1 MALISELS
9 DSDQASE
16 DSRDSGYHRII
27 TIQDD
32 QETREIDNP
41 IDVIVRYYLSGKGN
55 SSLKLELLKQSGL
68 FFTSILGVMFYY
80 EPAEKYAESICAD
93 PAYKGINCSFFVGS
107 HVTGTLLVAGGVLM
121 IATNSFIDQ
130 HNASCIPI
138 ELADYLKNPLTR
150 KQRIIENSVTAV
162 GSFIASI
169 PFVIITVLN
178 PIPGLPK
185 FLIFSQACIVG
196 VTNTLLHLLP
206 FKLALKNK
214 LYRAPFLPIEFFYQK
229 MSNFFLSSKEK
240 QAKKLHDQISQ
251 SEEMI
256 KQVLIDRL
264 GQGKN
269 FLSINGFKLACCS
282 YANEAANK
290 VFCTEEQNHPPL
302 KKLIQSLNSLDNRPP
317 DRHFFS
323 SGSINN
329 FFRKIVYLLGASWV
343 ILACAGFWGGT
354 FNEMAKLTGDN
365 PVLGAVVSAPSIYFF
380 AVLLAFFG
388 GNALENFYHYLTEWK
403 DDTVKIPMVFKLY
416 PKMSVLL
423 IFISMY
429 LSAFSYAAGA
439 QLTND
444 NFNDKLEFLR
454 PYLLALAKTGLTF
467 LGFSAMIDFF
477 NAVLSKFGQYVGGEK
492 TRRIIQFF
500 ESLTQIQN
508 AVKLMD
514 PSLLLKSLA
523 QMDKNQ
529 LKNLFKI
536 NEHNQEKFGENLTQ
550 LAENLKTKIIFNF
563 ESTDPKLVKLLLELK
578 NDRIYAANKI
588 GALLDYLSNSNV
600 NLGDGQDYKNVCE
613 IMKTLEILSNK
624 NTANNYQNH
633 AGPSNPTENTPL
645 LFPRTAGRGGSSVAT
660 ALLFPMKRE
669 EPLERHRNDDL
680 LIPRVNV

>member
-1 MALISELS
+1 MPLISELS
-9 DSDQASE
+9 DSDDKASE
-16 DSRDSGYHRII
+16 HSRDSGYHLNV
-27 TIQDD
+27 
-32 QETREIDNP
+32 QETQEIDNP
-41 IDVIVRYYLSGKGN
+41 IDVIARYYLSGKGD

-68 FFTSILGVMFYY
+68 LLTSILGVMFYC

-93 PAYKGINCSFFVGS
+93 PDYKAINCSFFVGS
-107 HVTGTLLVAGGVLM
+107 HLTGTLLVAGGILM

-130 HNASCIPI
+130 QNASCIPI

-229 MSNFFLSSKEK
+229 ISNSFLSSKEK
-240 QAKKLHDQISQ
+240 QAKKLHKQISQ
-251 SEEMI
+251 SEKMI

-269 FLSINGFKLACCS
+269 FLSINGFQLACCS
-282 YANEAANK
+282 YTNEVANEAANK
-290 VFCTEEQNHPPL
+290 VFCIEEQNRLPSE
-302 KKLIQSLNSLDNRPP
+302 KLIQSLNYLDNRPAN
-317 DRHFFS
+317 RHFPS

-329 FFRKIVYLLGASWV
+329 FFIKIAYLLGASWV

-365 PVLGAVVSAPSIYFF
+365 PVLGGIVSAPSIYFF

-388 GNALENFYHYLTEWK
+388 GNALQNFYHYLTEWQ
-403 DDTVKIPMVFKLY
+403 DDTVKIPMAFKLY

-467 LGFSAMIDFF
+467 LGFNAMIDFF
-477 NAVLSKFGQYVGGEK
+477 NAVLSKFGQYVGSEK
-492 TRRIIQFF
+492 TRRIIRFF
-500 ESLTQIQN
+500 ESLTQMQN

-514 PSLLLKSLA
+514 PSLFLKSLA

-529 LKNLFKI
+529 LKDLFNI
-536 NEHNQEKFGENLTQ
+536 NEHNQEKFGKNLTQ
-550 LAENLKTKIIFNF
+550 LAENLKTKIFFNF
-563 ESTDPKLVKLLLELK
+563 ESTDPKLVQLLLELK
-578 NDRIYAANKI
+578 NDQLYTLNKV
-588 GALLDYLSNSNV
+588 GALLDYLSHLNV
-600 NLGDGQDYKNVCE
+600 NLGEVQDYKNVCK
-613 IMKTLEILSNK
+613 IMKTLEIISNK
-624 NTANNYQNH
+624 NSANSYENH
-633 AGPSNPTENTPL
+633 AGPSNPTECTPL
-645 LFPRTAGRGGSSVAT
+645 LYPRTAGRCESSLAS
-660 ALLFPMKRE
+660 AIFFPVEKKG
-669 EPLERHRNDDL
+669 PLNGKGNDL
-680 LIPRVNV
+680 PIRKVNV